1 METKKFIISIV
12 FIFLLISVHIFF
24 PITDVFQKVVA
35 FLSFFVVIPILFNSL
50 ILKRKFDDIGLQFG
64 DWKKGL
70 IWSGTSTAL
79 IGIIFGIFIYF
90 FGFYEKYLIPASIV
104 NSYKDFILYSITTTL
119 FFVVIYDLFFR
130 GFLMGILQLKI
141 GFWAVVVQAVVFIAL
156 AIFAGSVIWTL
167 VPYMIFSLF
176 AGIIVYKSRS
186 IIYSSIMQFIILFLL
201 NAGMIYTLK

>member
-1 METKKFIISIV
+1 
-12 FIFLLISVHIFF
+12 
-24 PITDVFQKVVA
+24 
-35 FLSFFVVIPILFNSL
+35 
-50 ILKRKFDDIGLQFG
+50 
-64 DWKKGL
+64 
-70 IWSGTSTAL
+70 
-79 IGIIFGIFIYF
+79 
-90 FGFYEKYLIPASIV
+90 
-104 NSYKDFILYSITTTL
+104 
-119 FFVVIYDLFFR
+119 
-130 GFLMGILQLKI
+130 MGILQLKI